1 MRPPG
6 YWLRTI
12 ATRLCEP
19 QTVER
24 LVDPIVADLQMEHA
38 ALGEKNAWRRRRM
51 LIAAYAGFWKAM
63 ILHAALSVAQ
73 PASDGARLRRAV
85 GVSLLVLALSTA
97 ALTMPPLLNEAALP
111 GDWGFR
117 ALLVLLLIPQALPV
131 SIPAAACIGILYAM
145 RAHRATRRDLYGVL
159 MFTFLASTVVWAVIE
174 WGVPG
179 ANQAFRELV
188 YAELT
193 GRRVHLEPGLNELGF
208 TALGRRTDAA
218 AVRHYHLMWALSFAP
233 IALGMFALSLAP
245 RIRGAI
251 AAAALALTVP
261 VLYYAALL
269 VSDSYLLG
277 RAAAPILIAWAPNAL
292 FLAAALGLRPRWR
305 RREAAL

>member
-6 YWLRTI
+6 YWLRAV
-12 ATRLCEP
+12 ATRLCGP

-38 ALGEKNAWRRRRM
+38 ALGEKNVWRRRR
-51 LIAAYAGFWKAM
+51 LRLSTYVAFWKALS
-63 ILHAALSVAQ
+63 LHVVLAVAQ
-73 PASDGARLRRAV
+73 PAPDGARLRRAV

-97 ALTMPPLLNEAALP
+97 ALTMPPLLDYSALP

-117 ALLVLLLIPQALPV
+117 ALLVLLMIPQALPV

-145 RAHRATRRDLYGVL
+145 RAHRATRRDFYGVM
-159 MFTFLASTVVWAVIE
+159 MFTVLASTVVWAVIE
-174 WGVPG
+174 WAVPG

-233 IALGMFALSLAP
+233 ISLGIFALSLAP
-245 RIRGAI
+245 RIRGAR
-251 AAAALALTVP
+251 AAATLALTLP

-269 VSDSYLLG
+269 VSDSYLPG
-277 RAAAPILIAWAPNAL
+277 RAAAPILLVWAPNAL
-292 FLAAALGLRPRWR
+292 FLAAAIGLRPRWP
-305 RREAAL
+305 REAAL